1 MAQAPPAPPPVLSA
15 ASSVDSM
22 NQQIYV
28 SMSRDPL
35 LGPLVKAIPP
45 PPKVSALFNGNA
57 IREFANSANAAVKQ
71 VAPQYPILVPDGA
84 THRPTSEP
92 GQNQTAIVL

>member
-1 MAQAPPAPPPVLSA
+1 MAQPPAPPPVLNGA
-15 ASSVDSM
+15 NAVDSM

-28 SMSRDPL
+28 SMSKDPVF
-35 LGPLVKAIPP
+35 GPLVKAIPP

-57 IREFANSANAAVKQ
+57 IRELTNTANAAVRQ
-71 VAPQYPILVPDGA
+71 VAPQYPITVPQEA
-84 THRPTSEP
+84 TRRPTSEP